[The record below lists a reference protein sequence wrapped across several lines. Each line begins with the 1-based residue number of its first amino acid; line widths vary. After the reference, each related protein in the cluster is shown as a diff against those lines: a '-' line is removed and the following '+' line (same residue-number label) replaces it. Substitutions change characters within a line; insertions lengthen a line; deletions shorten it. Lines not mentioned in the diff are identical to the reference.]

1 MGNGVSE
8 DGEDYKVRVVRA
20 RMIEAEERVKTLKHQ
35 LEHAV
40 AVEAELERREGRRV
54 SLNQSSRKRL
64 RACSRTS

>member
-1 MGNGVSE
+1 
-8 DGEDYKVRVVRA
+8 
-20 RMIEAEERVKTLKHQ
+20 MIEAEELVKTLKHQ

-64 RACSRTS
+64 RACSRTSYLGRDV